1 MPVHYL
7 LRLISKS
14 QNNALVAALPAL
26 SSLNVKV
33 NFGGSL
39 SCFVTL
45 FFSYSPS
52 APPILNAKDCNVIC
66 YDAHSYTIFT
76 VGNSNLP

>member
-14 QNNALVAALPAL
+14 QNNALVAALQAL
-26 SSLNVKV
+26 SLNVKV

-66 YDAHSYTIFT
+66 DDAHSYTIFT

>member
-26 SSLNVKV
+26 SLNVKV

-52 APPILNAKDCNVIC
+52 TPPILNAKDCNVIC